1 MGLRCGGLAR
11 TEGRRASLLHGT
23 RVASNG
29 RKIGGHGGSFTKT
42 GGIMFPQ
49 KRRRRFPD
57 LPRAAVTG
65 AAGIREDLRGRL
77 TGVQV

>member
-1 MGLRCGGLAR
+1 MGLRRGGLAR
-11 TEGRRASLLHGT
+11 TEGRRTPLLHST
-23 RVASNG
+23 RIASHG
-29 RKIGGHGGSFTKT
+29 RKIGGHSGGFTKT

-49 KRRRRFPD
+49 KRRCRFLD

-77 TGVQV
+77 AGVQV